1 MQAATTLD
9 KGLSQLPDI
18 DIPAS
23 ARDQLLLYVAL
34 LMKWN
39 RVYNLTAVRDPHTM
53 IQRHLLDSLVL
64 LRWLPEHSII
74 SDTLLVSSNS
84 VDVADI
90 GSGAGLPVLPLA
102 IARPDLH
109 FASVESNGKKTRF
122 QHQVLVE
129 LKLNNVQVQQCRVQ
143 DASLQ
148 AAFIT
153 SRAFMAPAQF
163 LQVAQPLCTV
173 NAQVAI
179 MLGHA
184 DKLPSPLPEAFL
196 LEQLVPVD
204 IPGAEAARHIALC
217 RHCTK
222 PSSVGPAL

>member
-1 MQAATTLD
+1 MSSTLD
-9 KGLSQLPDI
+9 EGLSQLPHI
-18 DIPAS
+18 NIPADV
-23 ARDQLLLYVAL
+23 RNQLLQYVAL

-39 RVYNLTAVRDPHTM
+39 RVYNLTAVRDPHAM
-53 IQRHLLDSLVL
+53 VQRHLLDSLVL
-64 LRWLPEHSII
+64 LRWLPAHSII
-74 SDTLLVSSNS
+74 SDSLSTTAPG

-102 IARPDLH
+102 IVRPDLH
-109 FASVESNGKKTRF
+109 FASIESNGKKTRF

-129 LKLNNVQVQQCRVQ
+129 LELKNVQVQHCRVQ

-153 SRAFMAPAQF
+153 SRAFTAPVHF
-163 LQVAQPLCTV
+163 LNLVQPLCQA

-184 DKLPSPLPEAFL
+184 DRLPQPLPEPYL
-196 LEQLVPVD
+196 LEQLEPVD
-204 IPGAEAARHIALC
+204 IPGAAGTRHIALC
-217 RHCTK
+217 RHC
-222 PSSVGPAL
+222 A

>member
-1 MQAATTLD
+1 MQASTTLD
-9 KGLSQLPDI
+9 EGLSQLPEI

-23 ARDQLLLYVAL
+23 TRKQLLMYVAL

-39 RVYNLTAVRDPHTM
+39 RVYNLTAVRDPNAM
-53 IQRHLLDSLVL
+53 VQRHLLDSLVL

-74 SDTLLVSSNS
+74 CDSLPALALSDRA
-84 VDVADI
+84 DVVDI

-109 FASVESNGKKTRF
+109 FVSIESNGKKTRF

-129 LKLNNVQVQQCRVQ
+129 LELNNVQVQHCRVQ

-148 AAFIT
+148 ATFIT
-153 SRAFMAPAQF
+153 SRAFSAPTQF
-163 LQVAQPLCTV
+163 LEVAQPLCTV
-173 NAQVAI
+173 SAQVAI

-184 DKLPSPLPEAFL
+184 DRLPDPLPEAYS

-204 IPGAEAARHIALC
+204 IPGAEATRHIALC
-217 RHCTK
+217 RHC
-222 PSSVGPAL
+222 A